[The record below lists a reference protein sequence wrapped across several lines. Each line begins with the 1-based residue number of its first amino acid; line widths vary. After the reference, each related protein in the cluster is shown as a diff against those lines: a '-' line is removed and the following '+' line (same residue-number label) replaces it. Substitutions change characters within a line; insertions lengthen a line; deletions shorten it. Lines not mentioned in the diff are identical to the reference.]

1 MPVHY
6 ALLKNTC
13 WKNLCRTDLSSKK
26 WLINLDHYS
35 ITHGGIDESG
45 RKSWSGMSSTSII
58 HFIVIIIIII
68 HCHHH
73 SLSSSS
79 TVIISTFSTALAAF
93 SQSTMR
99 HVRLK
104 SIAFSASRHR
114 LMILTMRRVSLI
126 NDCNL
131 ISVCV
136 KVCGEW
142 SQSQFERKFW
152 GPENLWQV

>member
-1 MPVHY
+1 
-6 ALLKNTC
+6 
-13 WKNLCRTDLSSKK
+13 
-26 WLINLDHYS
+26 
-35 ITHGGIDESG
+35 
-45 RKSWSGMSSTSII
+45 MSSTSII

-142 SQSQFERKFW
+142 SYCTVSFDQVLRSRQSLTSLKLLTTTWHTCTIPNSHQESPLP
-152 GPENLWQV
+152 PEPLLPPQSNE